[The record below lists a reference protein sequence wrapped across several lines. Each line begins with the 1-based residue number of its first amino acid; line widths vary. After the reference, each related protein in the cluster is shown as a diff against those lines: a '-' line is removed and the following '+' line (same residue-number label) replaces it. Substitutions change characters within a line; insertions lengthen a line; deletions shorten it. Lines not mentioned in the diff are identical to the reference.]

1 MNLDSRA
8 ASGTTTTT
16 STSTGINDPNAR
28 R

>member
-16 STSTGINDPNAR
+16 TSSINDPNAR